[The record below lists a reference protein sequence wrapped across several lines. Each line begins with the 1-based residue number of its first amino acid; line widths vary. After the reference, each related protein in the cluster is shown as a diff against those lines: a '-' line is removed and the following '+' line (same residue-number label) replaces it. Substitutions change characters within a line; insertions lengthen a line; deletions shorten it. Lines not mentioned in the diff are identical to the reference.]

1 MIMSVKFWVEGVGI
15 PLVSSFG
22 LLGNLIS
29 ILIFQN
35 RSQGLDLNPNFSQL
49 LICLAVFDSLFLV
62 FVNSIFSVSALM
74 LPEQSYIQMQ
84 ATPYLIPLAS
94 MALTGSVYSVLAI
107 TVERYISLNHI
118 NQRLWNGKFYIC
130 IIVLFS
136 VTFNLVKFFELTLEI
151 IDDPI
156 YHEELDIS
164 ENVMEEEENVPEY
177 ELKATWLRTHPI
189 YYLSY
194 YLIGN
199 FLFMN
204 LLPMV
209 VLLVLNYSIYR
220 TFTRLSQIQESTTTC
235 QTGNLTMAGL
245 LFSIVIVFICC
256 HSPKLALN
264 VFEGA
269 QMIYF
274 GSLVYWPEWANNLTY
289 INHLMLVINS
299 SINILI
305 YAAKDA
311 KFRRTLISIL
321 RCKKK
326 EETLTD
332 ISLNNI
338 YISEITNED
347 EV

>member
-1 MIMSVKFWVEGVGI
+1 MSVTFWVEGVGI

-29 ILIFQN
+29 ILIFLK

-136 VTFNLVKFFELTLEI
+136 VTFNLVKFFDLTLEI
-151 IDDPI
+151 VDDPT
-156 YHEELDIS
+156 YHEEMDIS
-164 ENVMEEEENVPEY
+164 ENALEEEDTVPNY
-177 ELKATWLRTHPI
+177 YLTATWLRTHPVYI
-189 YYLSY
+189 LSY
-194 YLIGN
+194 ILIGN
-199 FLFMN
+199 FLFMH
-204 LLPMV
+204 LLPMII
-209 VLLVLNYSIYR
+209 LAVLNCSIYK
-220 TFTRLSQIQESTTTC
+220 TVIKFSQIQNQTTSKNHS
-235 QTGNLTMAGL
+235 GDLNMAGL
-245 LFSIVIVFICC
+245 LLSIVMVFVCC
-256 HSPKLALN
+256 HSTKLALN
-264 VFEGA
+264 VYEGVQIVHSESLISWPQWA
-269 QMIYF
+269 ENLSYF
-274 GSLVYWPEWANNLTY
+274 
-289 INHLMLVINS
+289 NHLLLVINS

-305 YAAKDA
+305 YTAKDA
-311 KFRRTLISIL
+311 KFRNTLISII
-321 RCKKK
+321 RCKKR
-326 EETLTD
+326 ERTMTE
-332 ISLNNI
+332 ISLNDIHN
-338 YISEITNED
+338 SELTKED
-347 EV
+347 EI